1 MNIYH
6 AAPVTWGGSGPS
18 SFPYSPECVE
28 EEFCEVRV
36 GVLWRWSVGVKK
48 FLSKALDTYLRM

>member
-1 MNIYH
+1 MY
-6 AAPVTWGGSGPS
+6 A
-18 SFPYSPECVE
+18 PECVE

-48 FLSKALDTYLRM
+48 VLSKALDTYLRM